1 MLEGVF
7 AVKKCNE
14 LPLNTTR
21 EGLMAGR
28 RDSDGDGYS
37 PAVAARRAQVD
48 RLRPPPVDG
57 II

>member
-1 MLEGVF
+1 M
-7 AVKKCNE
+7 KKCNE

-48 RLRPPPVDG
+48 RLRPPPDDG